1 VKSDNIDLE
10 EVRTLASKGYN
21 VTMICSAI
29 GMSRSYAY
37 SKKHIL
43 DTIKTGA
50 DEARQKIM
58 NDLMNRSETD
68 MGATASIF
76 LAKQLKLFDE
86 YYPTSTPKTVKEAMQ
101 KIQDIYLKVSR
112 NELSSDKA
120 DKLVH
125 YLEVYIKAFE
135 VNDLAIEVEKIKE
148 QLEKQ

>member
-1 VKSDNIDLE
+1 MKSDNIDLE

-43 DTIKTGA
+43 DTIKAGA

-101 KIQDIYLKVSR
+101 KIQDIYVSVSR